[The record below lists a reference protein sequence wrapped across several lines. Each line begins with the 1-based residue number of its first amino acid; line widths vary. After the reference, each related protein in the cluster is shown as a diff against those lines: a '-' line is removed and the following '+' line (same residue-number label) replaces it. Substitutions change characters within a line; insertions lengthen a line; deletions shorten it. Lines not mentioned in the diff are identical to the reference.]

1 MQLRLANL
9 RSFLDFQ
16 PVVVAC
22 LVANIGAPSVLF
34 LSTLLLPIS
43 VWAKCQITTVELP
56 VIMSGSRP
64 LVTARI
70 DDAEVN
76 FVLDSGSFFNMITP
90 AAAEQFKLPHRRAP
104 KGLRVEGVGGRADIY
119 VTSVKEFRLTKTVFP
134 NVDFIVGGNEPGA
147 NAVGLLGQKFL
158 TLADVEYDLGNGA
171 FRLVYPGDDCEKANL
186 AYWAGSK
193 PYSEIELERP
203 RRTSTNLTYGA
214 AYVNDVKVRVAFDT
228 GAPMSILS
236 LQAAE
241 RAGPVPGGEGVV
253 PAGNLHG
260 IGHKEIQT
268 WIAPVRNFRIGDE
281 QIKNTHLRVGDI
293 DLPDIDMLLGADF
306 FLSHRIY
313 VANGQ
318 EKIYF
323 TYNGGPAFDL
333 SVPQGASHQAT
344 ESGHVEDMPTE
355 EQSAAPTDA
364 KGYARRGAARA
375 SRRDFERALAD
386 LTRACE
392 LDPGVGK
399 YFLLRGQ
406 IRLHLGQQFLAMSDF
421 NEALRL
427 NPDDVDARVARA
439 RLHIAGH
446 DAQSA
451 RADLSVADNVAAS
464 QANSRLDMAYLY
476 LRLDLPD
483 AALGQF
489 NQWIASHDQDVNLKM
504 VLNSRCWARAL
515 MGTELDKALEDCDA
529 AVKSKPESAQYLD
542 SRGLVYLR
550 LGELDKALD
559 DYKSALRINPKIAW
573 SLYGRGIIRLRK
585 GETEAGNAD
594 IAAAKAIYP
603 SIVSDAKRYGIE

>member
-1 MQLRLANL
+1 
-9 RSFLDFQ
+9 
-16 PVVVAC
+16 
-22 LVANIGAPSVLF
+22 
-34 LSTLLLPIS
+34 
-43 VWAKCQITTVELP
+43 
-56 VIMSGSRP
+56 MSGSSP

-76 FVLDSGSFFNMITP
+76 FVLDSGAFFSFITP

-104 KGLRVEGVGGRADIY
+104 KDLRVEGIGGRADIY

-134 NVDFIVGGNEPGA
+134 NVDFIVGLNEPGA
-147 NAVGLLGQKFL
+147 NAVGVLGQNFL
-158 TLADVEYDLGNGA
+158 AGADVEYDLGNGA
-171 FRLVYPGDDCEKANL
+171 VRLVHPRDDCEKVSL
-186 AYWAGSK
+186 AYWAGSN
-193 PYSEIELERP
+193 PYSEIELDRP
-203 RRTSTNLTYGA
+203 RGTPTKKTDGI
-214 AYVNDVKVRVAFDT
+214 AYVNDVKVRVEFDT
-228 GAPMSILS
+228 GAPVSILS
-236 LQAAE
+236 LQAAK
-241 RAGPVPGGEGVV
+241 RAGLVPGGDGVV
-253 PAGNLHG
+253 PAGVSQG
-260 IGHKEIQT
+260 GVGHKEMQT

-281 QIKNTHLRVGDI
+281 QIKNTHLRIEDI
-293 DLPDIDMLLGADF
+293 DLPDIDMLLGIEF

-313 VANGQ
+313 VANSQG
-318 EKIYF
+318 KIYF
-323 TYNGGPAFDL
+323 TYNGGPAFNL
-333 SVPQGASHQAT
+333 SVLQGASHQAA

-386 LTRACE
+386 MSRACE

-406 IRLHLGQQFLAMSDF
+406 IRLDLGQQFLAMSDF

-451 RADLSVADNVAAS
+451 RADLSVADKVAAS
-464 QANSRLDMAYLY
+464 QANSRLDIAHLY

-483 AALGQF
+483 AALGQY
-489 NQWIASHDQDVNLKM
+489 NQWIASHEQDVNLKM
-504 VLNSRCWARAL
+504 VLNSRCWVRAL
-515 MGTELDKALEDCDA
+515 MGTELDKALEDCSA
-529 AVKSKPESAQYLD
+529 AVKLEPESAQYLD

-550 LGELDKALD
+550 LGELEKALE
-559 DYKSALRINPKIAW
+559 DYNTALRINPKIAW

-594 IAAAKAIYP
+594 IAAAKVIHP
-603 SIVSDAKRYGIE
+603 SIVTDAKRYGIE